1 MVSKF
6 LKVHSLIFLWPC
18 LFFVAL
24 HWLSLVS
31 ASGGFF
37 SAMYGFS
44 LLSQAVG
51 VWDSVFTASG
61 LQNLG
66 SVIVAPH
73 VESPRTKDQ
82 TCLLCMVRWILTH
95 CATALGLWCFLNST
109 LLRCGPCKHTDPS
122 LLDEFLCCKQ
132 LCDHHPGQVPGHSQ
146 HPDDSSGSLPF
157 GAPHKSLLF

>member
-1 MVSKF
+1 MLILCCFALAFSSFSKWGLLQCHVWF
-6 LKVHSLIFLWPC
+6 LIAEPGL
-18 LFFVAL
+18 
-24 HWLSLVS
+24 
-31 ASGGFF
+31 
-37 SAMYGFS
+37 
-44 LLSQAVG
+44 G

-95 CATALGLWCFLNST
+95 CANAHGLQCFLNST

-122 LLDEFLCCKQ
+122 LCWMSFYAVNSWMITIQVKLQDIPGTQMAPSGPSHVVPLISHCFSDTFLDFM
-132 LCDHHPGQVPGHSQ
+132 
-146 HPDDSSGSLPF
+146 
-157 GAPHKSLLF
+157 